1 LAVVG
6 RGRIEHALQ
15 LIDALLGVL
24 GLLLSVLGLLL
35 SVLGLL
41 LSVLGLLL
49 SVLGLLLS
57 VLGLLPQLVVAA
69 EQVVEQPLALLRIVR
84 ESWYD
89 AHDMK
94 YSCVFMLFKSID
106 DVFLLFLGIQPA
118 CW

>member
-15 LIDALLGVL
+15 LIDALLG
-24 GLLLSVLGLLL
+24 VLGLLL